1 MGDETCGAACRG
13 GDCDIGASDGKVD
26 TAASASSPGTSAF
39 VPTCRLE
46 CALNHWASVRC
57 AMGVT
62 AATLAALLTAA
73 RYGALQALVAH
84 GILLWFALRAVGLGT
99 GFLARRAGVARG
111 VRPRWGSRILHIGK
125 ESRRGR
131 SVRPTSPSC
140 PRSRPSHATPISRIH
155 IVSIFVN
162 QSACYALALRIHSPQ
177 TAYIAP
183 PLKFTCHNTAHGGT
197 ADRSHSPTG

>member
-111 VRPRWGSRILHIGK
+111 VRASALGQSD
-125 ESRRGR
+125 
-131 SVRPTSPSC
+131 
-140 PRSRPSHATPISRIH
+140 PSHRKREPPGKICASDVTKLPT
-155 IVSIFVN
+155 
-162 QSACYALALRIHSPQ
+162 QSTL
-177 TAYIAP
+177 
-183 PLKFTCHNTAHGGT
+183 TCHPYFPHPHRKYLRQPERMLRTRASNPFPSNRVHRPAAQVHLPQYRPRRHG
-197 ADRSHSPTG
+197 